1 MKNSLYFLL
10 ALTIMW
16 TLACTP
22 KDTPPHAVTN
32 TRSVPNLE
40 TATTD
45 SANIDPFTG
54 LRVDDAH
61 LPWAFKHGVGPKPP
75 ETGFQKLHAFPP
87 PPTPPVAPTPA
98 PLQIT
103 RVQPTGEVQLAGTL
117 TIAFSQPMVP
127 LASLEDTRQLPIP
140 VKLEPAV
147 PGRWRWLGTHLLA
160 FESEKHFPFAT
171 HYVVRIPAGTQSQL
185 GGKLEQEAQFA
196 FSTPVLELTHSFPYS
211 GDTHTNPD
219 TVFLLYFNQ
228 NIDPA
233 TLFPFVQ
240 VTSQGRSVPV
250 RVLSRQEFE
259 QNTFVKKHALTWKD
273 NRTLALLPEKLEKN
287 TPYIITIKK
296 GAPSAEG
303 PRKTNVDQVISF
315 KTYGPFY
322 VRQIFCDEHNSSC
335 RPGYEWEME
344 LSNPIRMDPKEIYK
358 FIQISPSPKE
368 LDINLSGMYGT
379 ISADFQPAT
388 RYTITIDSNL
398 KDEYGQKLARPYVGV
413 ISVADAWPQLDM
425 PADRIAV
432 VEASISR
439 RLPVPAINILKPA
452 RVRLFTVSPKQIFDA
467 LAATRDYATADSS
480 PPGDVLG
487 SPTAVWEMPFNR
499 KQNTRE
505 ITYIDLNRALNKQ
518 NGLVFVEVKSM
529 ELNLRDQNDSVYRQL
544 LVNVTNLG
552 LTVRYDENAIHAL
565 VTGLSDGK
573 PRAGIPVKIFVHTS
587 KGIQQT
593 WEGVTRADGTLQ
605 APGSVRNTLVIAG
618 EDNDK
623 TFVILDGSGEDS
635 GGYVSSYSE
644 YYRPPEHPLMLRAHV
659 FTERDPYRPGE
670 TVHIT
675 GWLRS
680 DRYGPKGKLEMLLYN
695 KAELEWEIHNPTG
708 EKVATGTAPLD
719 KHGAFAVDYT
729 PPQDAMLG
737 QYVFS
742 GTLRGV
748 TGIETHKV
756 SKTFSVLAYRTP
768 EHVVDVNIAPNTY
781 ILGDTIR
788 ASISARYT
796 FGAPMRKAE
805 ATYNVMVQK
814 TTYRPPHHP
823 DFVFGK
829 ITPYFFWDCW
839 YRSCEP
845 KPIAVKSE
853 VGQLDDAGFWNLKF
867 AAVAPNDK
875 TNEEP
880 ALFTLE
886 ANVTDVNRQ
895 SISARSS
902 VLVHP
907 ARVYMGLRTQRNLVK
922 AREPFAVEGVV
933 VDTAGTRIAGK
944 TVKVRALLRTW
955 KYVPPKKRNNEED
968 PWSSEDEEKTACTF
982 TSANTPVSCKLQID
996 RAGIYILEGITT
1008 DDQGRKAITQR
1019 YLYVA
1024 GQEAVSWRQENQE
1037 KLKLVLDKEE
1047 AYQPGEKAKILVQ
1060 APFYPAIGMLTVER
1074 EGIVSHRLIHV
1085 NNATHVEEISIE
1097 DEHIPNVHVA
1107 VALIRGRV
1115 KVPNESDADPG
1126 RPLFATGRVK
1136 IPIAVD
1142 SRKVFVT
1149 LTPSKT
1155 VIKPKE
1161 TIELL
1166 VQTTDHKKQ
1175 PVPARLAIMAVD
1187 EGVLSLLG
1195 FTTPD
1200 PLSVFYPTR
1209 NPQTALEDMR
1219 VHLLKKIIFKKPLLP
1234 PVPSARPAY
1243 RNQKAGKFAAKPESV
1258 VTLLAQPNTTDT
1270 AETIS
1275 LRKLFASTAY
1285 FNNQVQTNTNGVL
1298 KLSIPMP
1305 ENLTT
1310 FRIMAVAMDTLRP
1323 DRFGSSDT
1331 QVTVRKNFM
1340 LRASLPRFANYGDTF
1355 EAAVVLNTL
1364 LEKTG
1369 TAEIKMSASN
1379 IELLGSDTQTVTL
1392 NTQKAQEVRFKV
1404 RASTPGKAVFTFTGR
1419 FLDEADGVQMP
1430 PIPIH
1435 VPVTTETT
1443 ATYGITNT
1451 SVAQPVV
1458 PPKNV
1463 LPQFGGLDV
1472 HLASTAL
1479 VNLQDA
1485 VRFIV
1490 NTEWECS
1497 EAIASRLVPLFAL
1510 RDIIPAFKIG
1520 SAEDEARL
1528 LENAKSGIAKLLK
1541 YQHWNGGFTLF
1552 PSGYQ
1557 TWSFVSAYVTWA
1569 LIRAKEAG
1577 FAVPDEA
1584 LRKAA
1589 SFLLQVVQNKSQE
1602 YSWYYSYTT
1611 KIYAVWVLTEILR
1624 LNLFTPQ
1631 QMDHWQLK
1639 QHLQRLFDVRNEV
1652 GLVARAWLMHALW
1665 RVDNKSSVMV
1675 KQLAQEI
1682 ENAVVETASG
1692 VHFAE
1697 VVTEGTALLMHSQAR
1712 TDAVIL
1718 RIFLEM
1724 YPQHPLLWKIAK
1736 GLMDARIK
1744 GDWGSTYANAIVLD
1758 ALAAY
1763 FRTMEQELPDFTVNA
1778 WYNDLYAGTKN
1789 FVGRS
1794 MDIVHARIPMATL
1807 LKQGTGRL
1815 LLGKKGG
1822 GQLYFRLGLAYVPA
1836 NMNVPPES
1844 QGLYVKRSYSA
1855 TENNDDVKLIA
1866 PGRWRVKAGAT
1877 VRVAVSLI
1885 AQDRRHF
1892 VALED
1897 PFPAGFEGVD
1907 MQLKT
1912 SAQHLRTHASG
1923 AAVFK
1928 PSYAWWW
1935 HTPTHS
1941 EMRDDRFVAYYDRL
1955 YAGVYEYAYFV
1966 RATTIGT
1973 FYASPTRALEMY
1985 NPEVFG
1991 RSSTEIVEVVP

>member
-1 MKNSLYFLL
+1 MKNPSYFLF
-10 ALTIMW
+10 ALSIMW
-16 TLACTP
+16 ILACTT
-22 KDTPPHAVTN
+22 KDTPAHPVKN
-32 TRSVPNLE
+32 TRSVQNLK

-45 SANIDPFTG
+45 SSSVDPFTG
-54 LRVDDAH
+54 LLVDDAH
-61 LPWAFKHGVGPKPP
+61 LPWAFQHGAGPKPP
-75 ETGFQKLHAFPP
+75 EAGFQTLHAFPP
-87 PPTPPVAPTPA
+87 PPTPPIAPAPA
-98 PLQIT
+98 PLQVT
-103 RVQPTGEVQLAGTL
+103 RVQPTGDVQLAGTL

-127 LASLEDTRQLPIP
+127 FASIQDTRQLPIP
-140 VKLEPAV
+140 VKLDPAV
-147 PGRWRWLGTHLLA
+147 PGRWRWMGTHLLA
-160 FESEKHFPFAT
+160 FEAETHFPFAT
-171 HYVVRIPAGTQSQL
+171 HYVVKIPAGIQSQV
-185 GGKLEQEAQFA
+185 GGKLEQEAQFS
-196 FSTPVLELTHSFPYS
+196 FSTPVLELTHSLPYS

-228 NIDPA
+228 KIDPT

-240 VTSQGRSVPV
+240 VTSNGRSVPV
-250 RVLSRQEFE
+250 RLLSRQEFE
-259 QNTFVKKHALTWKD
+259 QNTFVKKHALSWQE

-287 TPYIITIKK
+287 TPYVITIKK

-303 PRKTNVDQVISF
+303 PRKTNVDQVVSF

-322 VRQIFCDEHNSSC
+322 VRQVFCREHKNTC

-344 LSNPIRMDPKEIYK
+344 LSNPIRIDPKEIDK
-358 FIQISPSPKE
+358 FIKISPTPKE

-398 KDEYGQKLARPYVGV
+398 EDEYGQKLARPYVGV
-413 ISVADAWPQLDM
+413 ISVADAWPQLYM
-425 PADRIAV
+425 PTDRIAV

-439 RLPVPAINILKPA
+439 SLPVTSINILKPA
-452 RVRLFTVSPKQIFDA
+452 RVRLFTVSQEQIFDA
-467 LAATRDYATADSS
+467 LKATRDYATKESS

-487 SPTAVWEMPFNR
+487 QPTAVWEMPFNR
-499 KQNTRE
+499 KENARE
-505 ITYIDLNRALNKQ
+505 MTSIDLNRALNKK

-529 ELNLRDQNDSVYRQL
+529 DLNRQDQNDSVYRQL
-544 LVNVTNLG
+544 LVNVTNVG
-552 LTVRYDENAIHAL
+552 LTVRYDENSIHAL
-565 VTGLSDGK
+565 VTSLSDGK
-573 PRAGIPVKIFVHTS
+573 PLAGIPVKIFGHTP

-605 APGSVRNTLVIAG
+605 APGSLQSKIVGNTLVIAG
-618 EDNDK
+618 DDNDK
-623 TFVILDGSGEDS
+623 TFVILDSSGEDS
-635 GGYVSSYSE
+635 GYVSSYNT
-644 YYRPPEHPLMLRAHV
+644 YYTPPKHSLLLRAHV

-670 TVHIT
+670 TIHIT

-680 DRYGPKGKLEMLLYN
+680 DSYGPKGKLEMLLYN
-695 KAELEWEIHNPTG
+695 KAELEWEIYNPTG
-708 EKVATGTAPLD
+708 EKVATGKTLLD
-719 KHGAFAVDYT
+719 QHGAFAVDYT
-729 PPQDAMLG
+729 PPQNAKLG
-737 QYVFS
+737 QYGFW
-742 GTLRGV
+742 GTVRGV
-748 TGIETHKV
+748 TGIQTPKV

-768 EHVVDVNIAPNTY
+768 EHVVDVNIAPDMY
-781 ILGDTIR
+781 IWGDTIR

-805 ATYNVMVQK
+805 ATYNVMMQK

-823 DFVFGK
+823 DFAFGK
-829 ITPYFFWDCW
+829 ITPYFFFECW
-839 YRSCEP
+839 YHSCKP
-845 KPIAVKSE
+845 KLIAVKSE
-853 VGQLDDAGFWNLKF
+853 TGKLDDTGFWNLQF
-867 AAVAPNDK
+867 TAVAPDNQ
-875 TNEEP
+875 TNKEP
-880 ALFTLE
+880 SLLTLE

-907 ARVYMGLRTQRNLVK
+907 ARVYLGLRTQRNLIQ
-922 AREPFAVEGVV
+922 AGEPFAVEGVV
-933 VDTAGTRIAGK
+933 VDTAGTRIAGN

-968 PWSSEDEEKTACTF
+968 PWSSVDEEKVACTF
-982 TSANTPVSCKLQID
+982 TSANTPTSCKLQID
-996 RAGIYILEGITT
+996 RAGFYILEGITT
-1008 DDQGRKAITQR
+1008 DEQGRKAITQR

-1024 GQEAVSWRQENQE
+1024 GKDAVSWRQENQK

-1047 AYQPGEKAKILVQ
+1047 AYRPGEKAKVLVQ

-1097 DEHIPNVHVA
+1097 EAHIPNVHVA

-1115 KVPNESDADPG
+1115 KVPNKSDDDPG
-1126 RPLFATGRVK
+1126 RPLLATGRVK
-1136 IPIAVD
+1136 IPISLD

-1155 VIKPKE
+1155 VIKPGE
-1161 TIELL
+1161 TIKLI
-1166 VQTTDHKKQ
+1166 VKTTDHKKQ
-1175 PVPARLAIMAVD
+1175 PIPARLAIMAVD
-1187 EGVLSLLG
+1187 EGILSLLG

-1200 PLSVFYPTR
+1200 PLAVFYPTR
-1209 NPQTALEDMR
+1209 NPETALKDMR
-1219 VHLLKKIIFKKPLLP
+1219 VHLLKKIIFQQPLPP
-1234 PVPSARPAY
+1234 PVPSARPSGIYKTEAGIDKALA
-1243 RNQKAGKFAAKPESV
+1243 REQKLESE
-1258 VTLLAQPNTTDT
+1258 P
-1270 AETIS
+1270 IS

-1285 FNNQVQTNTNGVL
+1285 FNNQVQTDTNGVL
-1298 KLSIPMP
+1298 QLSIPMP
-1305 ENLTT
+1305 DNLTT
-1310 FRIMAVAMDTLRP
+1310 FRIMAVAMDTSRP

-1364 LEKTG
+1364 LDKTG
-1369 TAEIKMSASN
+1369 SAEVKMSGSN
-1379 IELLGSDTQTVTL
+1379 IELLGSDMQTVTF
-1392 NTQKAQEVRFKV
+1392 NAQKAQEVRFKV

-1419 FLDEADGVQMP
+1419 FLDETDGVQMP

-1443 ATYGITNT
+1443 ATYGMTDT

-1472 HLASTAL
+1472 HLTSTAL

-1520 SAEDEARL
+1520 SAEDETRL
-1528 LENAKSGIAKLLK
+1528 METAKSGVAKLLN

-1552 PSGYQ
+1552 PSTYE

-1577 FAVPDEA
+1577 FAVPDEV

-1589 SFLLQVVQNKSQE
+1589 SFLLQVLQNKRKE

-1611 KIYAVWVLTEILR
+1611 QIYAAWVLTEIQR

-1631 QMDHWQLK
+1631 QMDHWQIK
-1639 QHLQRLFDVRNEV
+1639 QHLQRLFHVRNEV
-1652 GLVARAWLMHALW
+1652 GFVARAWLMHALW
-1665 RVDNKSSVMV
+1665 RVDNTSGDMV

-1682 ENAVVETASG
+1682 ENAVVETASS

-1763 FRTMEQELPDFTVNA
+1763 FRTMEQKLPDFKINA
-1778 WYNDLYAGTKN
+1778 WYNSLYAGTKN

-1815 LLGKKGG
+1815 LLGKKGVG
-1822 GQLYFRLGLAYVPA
+1822 KLYFRLGLAYVPA
-1836 NMNVPPES
+1836 DLNVPPES

-1855 TENNDDVKLIA
+1855 TGNNDEVKLVA

-1877 VRVAVSLI
+1877 VQVSVRLI

-1912 SAQHLRTHASG
+1912 SAQHLRTHTSG
-1923 AAVFK
+1923 AAVLK
-1928 PSYAWWW
+1928 PSYEWWW

-1973 FYASPTRALEMY
+1973 FHVPPTHALEMY

-1991 RSSTEIVEVVP
+1991 RSTSEIVEVIP